1 MRSQPWFPVLVTLAA
16 AGTLQAQPELGVSVA
31 VGPEWTPIPAHVDW
45 LGRARGMW
53 GGSAALELWQTRTPR
68 AALVTR
74 LGYAPERSEPA
85 APGMITIGAGMRMA
99 LASTRHLTLRTS
111 LELEALHFTADAYND
126 AGPCPGTGGACPM
139 VATGN
144 YSGGWRFGASL
155 RPALEVWPTGAV
167 GLRVTPALRWLSPF
181 GPGGPPAYGSPLYL
195 TVGIGAVLRLK
206 R

>member
-1 MRSQPWFPVLVTLAA
+1 
-16 AGTLQAQPELGVSVA
+16 
-31 VGPEWTPIPAHVDW
+31 
-45 LGRARGMW
+45 
-53 GGSAALELWQTRTPR
+53 
-68 AALVTR
+68 
-74 LGYAPERSEPA
+74 
-85 APGMITIGAGMRMA
+85 MA
-99 LASTRHLTLRTS
+99 LASARHLTLRTS